1 MKPDH
6 SKRHYQI
13 GESIKRTL
21 MDLFREGRFEHEVG
35 GMFSILEV
43 SPSRGL
49 EVAYVFV
56 AALDPAKTG
65 EIVAR
70 LNEISGEIRY
80 ALAGAARLRATPA
93 LVFRADATL
102 ERAGRIEELLA
113 SDGVRED
120 LSEK

>member
-1 MKPDH
+1 MKLDH

-21 MDLFREGRFEHEVG
+21 MGLFQEGRFEHEVD

-43 SPSRGL
+43 SPSKGF

-65 EIVAR
+65 GIVAR
-70 LNEISGEIRY
+70 LN
-80 ALAGAARLRATPA
+80 
-93 LVFRADATL
+93 
-102 ERAGRIEELLA
+102 
-113 SDGVRED
+113 
-120 LSEK
+120 